1 MKKAA
6 SWCNRRRPVN
16 KPMNEL
22 LSKEYPMIP
31 LPLSLILLALLG
43 AVVVTGTVVMVRG
56 TVRAVAQLDAEL
68 AAAGQEVSR

>member
-22 LSKEYPMIP
+22 LLKEYPMIP
-31 LPLSLILLALLG
+31 LPLSLVLLALLG
-43 AVVVTGTVVMVRG
+43 AVVVAGTAAMARD
-56 TVRAVAQLDAEL
+56 TFRAMAELDAQD
-68 AAAGQEVSR
+68 APASQEVGR